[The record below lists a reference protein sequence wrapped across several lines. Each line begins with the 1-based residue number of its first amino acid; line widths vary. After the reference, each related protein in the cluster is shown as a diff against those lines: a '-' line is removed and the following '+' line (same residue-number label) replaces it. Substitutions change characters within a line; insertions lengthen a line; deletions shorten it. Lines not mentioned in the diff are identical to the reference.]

1 MYNLIQGICYVSA
14 LLFVM
19 FYGKKYGVSKFK
31 SLIMMICGM
40 ICYLFLLKF
49 LAWAEGGFK
58 SFGAENAIRAYVFL
72 PLLIWGLSK
81 LGKIDTLVAFDL
93 IGMGTLLGYGIGHY
107 ACIFAGCCHG
117 FEYYEGTFMYK
128 IAYALTGTNMLPLQ
142 FLEATS
148 GMVIFAILLIVAAKM
163 KYKTNGRLFCLWFW
177 IFGASRFLWEFLR
190 DNPKVI
196 KFAPLKQADGYFGI
210 SSLAIWS
217 LLMVAA
223 GVVVYLNIRRIEKVK
238 EKESE

>member
-1 MYNLIQGICYVSA
+1 MYALINGISYVAA

-31 SLIMMICGM
+31 SSLTMICGM
-40 ICYLFLLKF
+40 ICFLFLLKF

-72 PLLIWGLSK
+72 PLLIYGLSK
-81 LGKIDTLVAFDL
+81 LFKTELFATFDL
-93 IGMGTLLGYGIGHY
+93 LATGLSIGYGVGHY

-117 FEYYEGTFMYK
+117 FQYYEGTTMYK

-148 GMVIFAILLIVAAKM
+148 AMLIFAILLVFAKKM
-163 KYKTNGRLFCLWFW
+163 KYQTNGRLFCLWYVL
-177 IFGASRFLWEFLR
+177 FGSTRFMWEFLR
-190 DNPKVI
+190 DNKKVI
-196 KFAPLKQADGYFGI
+196 VFTPLEQADGYFGL
-210 SSLAIWS
+210 SSLAIWA

-223 GVVVYLNIRRIEKVK
+223 GVIVYWNIRIAERKK
-238 EKESE
+238 ASASL

>member
-1 MYNLIQGICYVSA
+1 MYALINGISYIAA

-19 FYGKKYGVSKFK
+19 LYGKKYGVSKFK
-31 SLIMMICGM
+31 SVLMMICGM

-81 LGKIDTLVAFDL
+81 LGKIDTLVAYDL
-93 IGMGTLLGYGIGHY
+93 IGMGTLLGYGVGHY

-117 FEYYEGTFMYK
+117 FRYYEGTFMYK
-128 IAYALTGTNMLPLQ
+128 IAFALTGTNMLPLQ
-142 FLEATS
+142 FFEATS
-148 GMVIFAILLIVAAKM
+148 AMLIFAILLIVAAKM

-177 IFGASRFLWEFLR
+177 LYGVTRFMWEFLR
-190 DNPKVI
+190 DNKKVVV
-196 KFAPLKQADGYFGI
+196 FAPLEQADGNIGI

-223 GVVVYLNIRRIEKVK
+223 GVVVYLNIWKTEK
-238 EKESE
+238 EKENKGK